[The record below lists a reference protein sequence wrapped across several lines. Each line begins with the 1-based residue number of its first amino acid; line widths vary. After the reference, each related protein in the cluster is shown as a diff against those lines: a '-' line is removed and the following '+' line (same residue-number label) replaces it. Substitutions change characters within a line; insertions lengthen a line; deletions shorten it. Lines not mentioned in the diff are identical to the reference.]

1 MTGNRIMNVLAK
13 DLKKQT
19 ELVER
24 MASRTDRFRQCFHLM
39 PVTGWLNDPNGLC
52 MFQGVFHAFF
62 QYSPFDAQGGV
73 KLWGHCTSENMVDWK
88 QEGAALYPDSPFDC
102 HGVYSGNVLVED
114 GRMHLYYTGNVKLDG
129 DYDYIHTGRESN
141 TVLTI
146 SEDGKTFGPKKV
158 LMQNCDYPEF
168 VTCHVRDPRVWK
180 EGDRYYMIQG
190 ARTKEDQGTALLFV
204 SSDKENWTY
213 SGQITTREKF
223 GCMWEC
229 PEYLKI
235 GRRKVLSASVQGL
248 TGGEWKNR
256 NVYQSGYFFVEGDF
270 PGDCQLSEYYLWDY
284 GFDFYAPQSF
294 RTEDGRMIQIGWM
307 GMPDCPQHINKTLAD
322 NWQHCF
328 TFPREITQRDGM
340 LLQNPVRELREKKE
354 PVCMVTGNLH
364 KEGIRTFEV
373 DTEHIIDSAFRAVL
387 AGELVLEYRD
397 GFFRMY
403 FLHTEKEAVSG
414 GRDMRCTKLPEL
426 TDVKILADVSSV
438 EVFLNGGEAVFSTRY
453 YPDTYCVEIQAPG
466 ADIQFWNICHTK
478 L

>member
-114 GRMHLYYTGNVKLDG
+114 GRMYLYYTGNVKLDG

-373 DTEHIIDSAFRAVL
+373 DTEHIMDSAFRAVL

>member
-1 MTGNRIMNVLAK
+1 
-13 DLKKQT
+13 
-19 ELVER
+19 
-24 MASRTDRFRQCFHLM
+24 
-39 PVTGWLNDPNGLC
+39 
-52 MFQGVFHAFF
+52 
-62 QYSPFDAQGGV
+62 
-73 KLWGHCTSENMVDWK
+73 
-88 QEGAALYPDSPFDC
+88 
-102 HGVYSGNVLVED
+102 
-114 GRMHLYYTGNVKLDG
+114 
-129 DYDYIHTGRESN
+129 
-141 TVLTI
+141 
-146 SEDGKTFGPKKV
+146 
-158 LMQNCDYPEF
+158 MQNCDYPEF

-256 NVYQSGYFFVEGDF
+256 NIYQSGYFFVEGDF

-307 GMPDCPQHINKTLAD
+307 GMPDCPQHINKTLED

-414 GRDMRCTKLPEL
+414 GRDMRCAKLPEL

>member
-114 GRMHLYYTGNVKLDG
+114 GRMYLYYTGNVKLDG

-307 GMPDCPQHINKTLAD
+307 GMPDCPQHINKTLED

-373 DTEHIIDSAFRAVL
+373 DTEHIMASAFRAML

>member
-114 GRMHLYYTGNVKLDG
+114 GRMYLYYTGNVKLDG

-387 AGELVLEYRD
+387 AGELVREYRD